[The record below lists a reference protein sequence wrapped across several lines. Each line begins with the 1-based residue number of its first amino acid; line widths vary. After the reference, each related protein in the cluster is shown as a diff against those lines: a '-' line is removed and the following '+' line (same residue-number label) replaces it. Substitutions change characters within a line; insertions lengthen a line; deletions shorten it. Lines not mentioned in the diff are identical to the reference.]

1 MEPRVN
7 NRGSALSAILIAPD
21 RELSAQFVAA
31 SAPLGGFAVLAE
43 LKCYPSEQTIDIR
56 MRQLDP
62 DVVLLDV
69 ATDLNRGLEIIAH
82 LSCAHPEV
90 SIVALD
96 RQGGSDTVLR
106 ALRAGACE
114 FLYSPFDANTMGE
127 AFARLVRLRK
137 PDPVRD
143 NDVGTIAAFS
153 SAKPGSGASTLAAQT
168 AFALRRR
175 TGQRVLLVDLDLWG
189 GTIGFYLK
197 LESGTSVLDVIDQVD
212 AVTPASWNS
221 IVSNSNGLDVLPAPP
236 VPVDDTFDLSRIHTV
251 LDYARTI
258 YDWVLV
264 DLPVVFQRISLIT
277 MSQADRTFLVS
288 TCELPCLHLARRAV
302 NLLEQLGLPKERFH
316 VILNRLSKHNKIK
329 PADMDK
335 LFNCAVHA
343 SMPNDYFSLH
353 RVVTL
358 GQPLDDDGELAEA
371 VEALASSLTGLA
383 KNAADVADDYGL
395 VLSAS

>member
-1 MEPRVN
+1 MERLN
-7 NRGSALSAILIAPD
+7 NRGSMLSAILIAPD
-21 RELSAQFVAA
+21 RELGSQFAAA
-31 SAPLGGFAVLAE
+31 SAPAGAYEVLTE

-56 MRQLDP
+56 VRQLNP

-69 ATDLNRGLEIIAH
+69 ATDLKRGLEIIAH
-82 LSCAHPEV
+82 LSCSHPDV
-90 SIVALD
+90 SIVAID

-106 ALRAGACE
+106 TLRAGACE
-114 FLYSPFDANTMGE
+114 FLYAPFESTGMAE

-143 NDVGTIAAFS
+143 TEVGAIAAFA
-153 SAKPGSGASTLAAQT
+153 SAKPGSGASTLAVQT
-168 AFALRRR
+168 AFALKRQ
-175 TGQRVLLVDLDLWG
+175 TGQRVLLVDLDLLG

-197 LESGTSVLDVIDQVD
+197 LDTPVSVIDVIEQID
-212 AVTPASWNS
+212 AVTPLSWNS
-221 IVSNSNGLDVLPAPP
+221 IVSTASGLDILPAPAI
-236 VPVDDTFDLSRIHTV
+236 PVDDTFDLSRIHTV

-288 TCELPCLHLARRAV
+288 TGELPSLHLARRAV
-302 NLLEQLGLPKERFH
+302 GMLDQLGLPKERFQ
-316 VILNRLSKHNKIK
+316 VILNRINKYNQIK
-329 PADMDK
+329 PADMEK
-335 LFNCAVHA
+335 LFNCTVHA

-358 GQPLDDDGELAEA
+358 GQPLADGGELASA
-371 VEALASSLTGLA
+371 VENLASTLSSVS
-383 KNAADVADDYGL
+383 KNVTDAPDDYGL